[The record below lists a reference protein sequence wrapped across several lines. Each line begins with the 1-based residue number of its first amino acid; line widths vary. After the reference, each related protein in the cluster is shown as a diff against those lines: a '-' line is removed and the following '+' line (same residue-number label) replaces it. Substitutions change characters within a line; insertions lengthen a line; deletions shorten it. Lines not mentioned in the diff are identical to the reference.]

1 MKPINEADKAIYR
14 QRAIRAQSTA
24 LTFNKRFDWMLA
36 AEYWKKAGDLDNEK
50 HCRAEAKKCS
60 S

>member
-1 MKPINEADKAIYR
+1 MINEADKAIYR

-36 AEYWKKAGDLDNEK
+36 AEYWNLAGDVDNEK
-50 HCRAEAKKCS
+50 HCREQAKLASEK
-60 S
+60 